1 MASWY
6 REGIVAERQAS
17 VDSGGLASALH
28 VAQLNFFWE
37 VEGLEAGSGGP
48 RNQASALTSA
58 PLTSGNMGIER
69 LYWALYIM
77 YSHIPY

>member
-28 VAQLNFFWE
+28 VAQLNFSWE
-37 VEGLEAGSGGP
+37 VEGLEAGSRGP
-48 RNQASALTSA
+48 
-58 PLTSGNMGIER
+58 
-69 LYWALYIM
+69 
-77 YSHIPY
+77 